1 MVTRGERKRG
11 INWEF
16 VIKRYPLLY
25 ITQMNNRDLL
35 YSTRNYI
42 QYYVITYNG
51 KQSENMNQTKSH
63 LYVN

>member
-1 MVTRGERKRG
+1 MVTRGERKRR

-16 VIKRYPLLY
+16 VINRYALLY
-25 ITQMNNRDLL
+25 IKQMNNRDLL
-35 YSTRNYI
+35 YSTRNYV

-51 KQSENMNQTKSH
+51 KQSENMIQTKSH

>member
-1 MVTRGERKRG
+1 MVTRGERKRR

-16 VIKRYPLLY
+16 VINRYPLLY
-25 ITQMNNRDLL
+25 IKQMNNRDLL
-35 YSTRNYI
+35 YSTRNYV

-51 KQSENMNQTKSH
+51 KQSENMIQTKSH